1 MADDR
6 ISEHRHPVLGSAL
19 MAGLIAGL
27 VFITVEMLLVW
38 LAMGMSP
45 FAPPQMIA
53 AIAMGPD
60 VLPGP
65 DNPPGSNI
73 AVIMVGML
81 VHFALSIVL
90 AFVFKWIANA
100 LKLRGPMLPL
110 AGIAFGLI
118 VYAIH
123 FYGMTAIFPWFAM
136 ARNWISI
143 LAHAIFGLVLALALM
158 PRTMRTIRQEPI

>member
-6 ISEHRHPVLGSAL
+6 ISEHRHPILGSAL
-19 MAGLIAGL
+19 MAGLIAGV
-27 VFITVEMLLVW
+27 VFMAVEMVLVW

-53 AIAMGPD
+53 AIAMGPG

-65 DNPPGSNI
+65 ENPPGSNV

-90 AFVFKWIANA
+90 AFVFKWIAEA
-100 LKLRGPMLPL
+100 LKLRGPMLVV
-110 AGIAFGLI
+110 AGVAFGLI

-136 ARNWISI
+136 ARNWVSI
-143 LAHAIFGLVLALALM
+143 FTHIVFGVLAAWAYKAFATRRALA
-158 PRTMRTIRQEPI
+158 T